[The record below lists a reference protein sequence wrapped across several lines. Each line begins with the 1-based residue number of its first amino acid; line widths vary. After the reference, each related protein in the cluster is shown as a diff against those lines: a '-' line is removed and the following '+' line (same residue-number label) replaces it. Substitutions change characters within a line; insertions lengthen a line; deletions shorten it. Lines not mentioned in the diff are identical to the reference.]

1 MKTLTIACRKLFRK
15 GEHSLTRIIS
25 LAAGLAFGIL
35 LLSEVFYYYSF
46 DSFYPYANRIYAVQ
60 ENFKLDKSSDKLST
74 HNRVSGAIAPGLKS
88 EVPGIEAASR
98 LNSIGPSVFYTD
110 DKKSYKGEFSFADEF
125 VFDVLPRPV
134 IYGNP
139 KEILKSHMNC
149 MVSDKIAA
157 MIGGDVIGKMIE
169 LKEFPE
175 KKLII
180 AGIFKELPENT
191 NYRYDVLIS
200 MVSTSRFMWD
210 GTENWLGNDRYYTCV
225 RLEQGIDPESLAPA
239 VRKMQEVHQD
249 IVRLEKIQNGMVFRY
264 SFQPIK
270 KIHSEEV
277 KDMIMILSAIAFAVL
292 LVSLLNYI
300 LLTISALVGR
310 AKTSAIHK
318 TYGAQAGNLQR
329 MIFTETSLLF
339 LVSLSGAFMII
350 TTVQPLVE
358 SQLGHQLS
366 SALNPYVIW
375 PLLLLLV
382 VLLLSISYLPGRFF
396 AGIPVASVFHG
407 YQQKGNKWKLALLFF
422 QFAGATFILTVLVI
436 VILQYDNL
444 RDADHGYRAQGVYF
458 GSTSGMPGNK
468 LSIVLNELRALPQI
482 ETVGLGTGVPTEGA
496 AGNNV
501 SLPDDEKEL
510 FNVAD
515 FYWIDGNYLSI
526 LNIPVME
533 GTNFSEES
541 SLPDDYLISRKGADL
556 LMLSSGWKDGVPG
569 KQIRVS
575 EHGTHTIRG
584 IFPDFV
590 IHSMTVPDQRPA
602 LFSYLPDNKFQERI
616 EKDPS
621 FSCYVLVKANEGAQT
636 DIMKKMTDI
645 LNIALPHKDA
655 VVKRLESEK
664 TELYSSEK
672 GFRSAMSAGNVVV
685 FLITLM
691 GLLGYIA
698 TEANR
703 RSKELAIRKISG
715 ARLSDILMIFI
726 KDLEYIALPAVLT
739 GLTGAWF
746 AAHKWM
752 ENFVSKTPLHWGIFV
767 SCGLFILSLIAFI
780 SALNYIIIA
789 NRNPVESLRYE

>member
-1 MKTLTIACRKLFRK
+1 M
-15 GEHSLTRIIS
+15 
-25 LAAGLAFGIL
+25 
-35 LLSEVFYYYSF
+35 
-46 DSFYPYANRIYAVQ
+46 P
-60 ENFKLDKSSDKLST
+60 
-74 HNRVSGAIAPGLKS
+74 
-88 EVPGIEAASR
+88 
-98 LNSIGPSVFYTD
+98 
-110 DKKSYKGEFSFADEF
+110 
-125 VFDVLPRPV
+125 
-134 IYGNP
+134 
-139 KEILKSHMNC
+139 
-149 MVSDKIAA
+149 
-157 MIGGDVIGKMIE
+157 
-169 LKEFPE
+169 
-175 KKLII
+175 
-180 AGIFKELPENT
+180 
-191 NYRYDVLIS
+191 
-200 MVSTSRFMWD
+200 
-210 GTENWLGNDRYYTCV
+210 
-225 RLEQGIDPESLAPA
+225 
-239 VRKMQEVHQD
+239 
-249 IVRLEKIQNGMVFRY
+249 
-264 SFQPIK
+264 
-270 KIHSEEV
+270 
-277 KDMIMILSAIAFAVL
+277 
-292 LVSLLNYI
+292 
-300 LLTISALVGR
+300 
-310 AKTSAIHK
+310 
-318 TYGAQAGNLQR
+318 
-329 MIFTETSLLF
+329 
-339 LVSLSGAFMII
+339 
-350 TTVQPLVE
+350 
-358 SQLGHQLS
+358 
-366 SALNPYVIW
+366 
-375 PLLLLLV
+375 
-382 VLLLSISYLPGRFF
+382 
-396 AGIPVASVFHG
+396 GIPVASVFHG

-468 LSIVLNELRALPQI
+468 LSIVINELRALPQI
-482 ETVGLGTGVPTEGA
+482 ETVGLGICVPTEGA

-556 LMLSSGWKDGVPG
+556 LLLSSGWKDGVPG

-590 IHSMTVPDQRPA
+590 IHSMTDPDQRPA

-621 FSCYVLVKANEGAQT
+621 FSCYVLVKTSDGAQT
-636 DIMKKMTDI
+636 DIMKKITDI

-664 TELYSSEK
+664 TGLYSSEK

-698 TEANR
+698 TEATR

-726 KDLEYIALPAVLT
+726 KDLEYIALPAILA

-746 AAHKWM
+746 AANIWM
-752 ENFVSKTPLHWGIFV
+752 ENFVSKTPLHWGIFF

>member
-1 MKTLTIACRKLFRK
+1 MHILRIAWRKLFHK

-35 LLSEVFYYYSF
+35 LLSEVLYYYSF
-46 DSFYPYANRIYAVQ
+46 DSFYPDANRIYAVY
-60 ENFKLDKSSDKLST
+60 ENFKLDKSSDKINT
-74 HNRVSGAIAPGLKS
+74 HNRASGAIAPGLKA
-88 EVPGIEAASR
+88 EVPGIEAATR
-98 LNSIGPSVFYTD
+98 INSLGPSVFYTD
-110 DKKSYKGEFSFADEF
+110 DKKSYNGEFSLADENL
-125 VFDVLPRPV
+125 FDILPRPV

-139 KEILKSHMNC
+139 KEIMKNHMNC

-169 LKEFPE
+169 LKEFPN

-200 MVSTSRFMWD
+200 MVSTSQFMWD
-210 GTENWLGNDRYYTCV
+210 GTDNWLGNDRYYTCV
-225 RLEQGIDPESLAPA
+225 RLERGIDPESLAPA

-249 IVRLEKIQNGMVFRY
+249 IVRLEKIQNGMLFKY
-264 SFQPIK
+264 SFQPIT
-270 KIHSEEV
+270 KIFSEEV
-277 KDMIMILSAIAFAVL
+277 RDMIIILSAIAFAVL

-300 LLTISALVGR
+300 LLTLNALVSR

-318 TYGAQAGNLQR
+318 TYGAQAENLQR

-339 LVSLSGAFMII
+339 LASLAGAFMII

-366 SALNPYVIW
+366 SAMNPYVIW

-396 AGIPVASVFHG
+396 AGIPVTSVFHG
-407 YQQKGNKWKLALLFF
+407 YHQKGNKWKLALLFF

-436 VILQYDNL
+436 VILQYNNL

-468 LSIVLNELRALPQI
+468 LSIVLNELRAIPQI
-482 ETVGLGTGVPTEGA
+482 ESVGLGIGVPTEEA
-496 AGNNV
+496 SGNNV

-515 FYWIDGNYLSI
+515 FYWIDENYLSI
-526 LNIPVME
+526 LNIPVIE
-533 GTNFSEES
+533 GSNFSEES

-556 LMLSSGWKDGVPG
+556 LMLSSGWKDGVSG
-569 KQIRVS
+569 KQIKVS

-616 EKDPS
+616 EKNLS
-621 FSCYVLVKANEGAQT
+621 FSCYVLVKASEGAQT
-636 DIMKKMTDI
+636 DLMKKMTDI
-645 LNIALPHKDA
+645 LNIALPYKDA

-672 GFRSAMSAGNVVV
+672 GLRTAMFAGNVIV

-691 GLLGYIA
+691 GLLGYVV

-767 SCGLFILSLIAFI
+767 SCGLFILSLIAII
-780 SALNYIIIA
+780 STLNYIIIA